1 MARGNID
8 TGPDGPNASKKKLA
22 NSHSWGASSG
32 AITRADLAEAV
43 HRAVGLPRGQAAAY
57 VELVL
62 SEISETI
69 IGGEDVKLSSFGL
82 FQLREKKARVGRN
95 PKTGANATI
104 CARRVVVFKASTILR
119 GKINGDGR
127 DDD

>member
-8 TGPDGPNASKKKLA
+8 KGPEGPNASKKKLA
-22 NSHSWGASSG
+22 NSHSRGAASG

-57 VELVL
+57 VEVVL

-82 FQLREKKARVGRN
+82 FQVREKKARIGRN
-95 PKTGANATI
+95 PKTGADATI
-104 CARRVVVFKASTILR
+104 AARRVVVFKASTILR
-119 GKINGDGR
+119 GKINGDER